1 MKQIERFSKACNEG
15 KLDLAKEIYQ
25 KYGHLIRIE
34 NKYSSGELFL
44 DICLQ
49 NNIDVAKWL
58 LSVAEVKDPTAIY
71 EALATAIMFGR
82 LTFVSWLFS
91 ELYGELC
98 KVCVMRE
105 ECEMVY
111 KIACKHKHL
120 DIVNYFRL
128 VLHGQIDF
136 ERSENA
142 TFETAVK
149 DGCLSIIEFIISL
162 NPNICDRRGFY
173 DYNFRVA
180 CGKGHL
186 DIVEYLY
193 TKLYI
198 KSTLYYGFL
207 ESCNTGHL
215 DIAQWLLPMAKPQLG
230 CCGSEFHKE
239 YALYIEVNQLFKDV
253 CAKGHLE
260 IAKWL
265 YEIFDDIDLLFFN
278 GECFKYACT
287 HANASRKFLEMAEWL
302 ASLNPYLFEITYD
315 NYGKVRRGQTHYKKE
330 MKWRQ
335 RRYPLWLASNESPNK
350 TCLLYRIPEDVSRHI
365 ISSYL

>member
-1 MKQIERFSKACNEG
+1 MKQIERFSKACNKG

-34 NKYSSGELFL
+34 KYYSSGELFL

-136 ERSENA
+136 ERSESA

-162 NPNICDRRGFY
+162 NPNICDRHSFY
-173 DYNFRVA
+173 DYNFLVA

-186 DIVEYLY
+186 DIVEYLH

-198 KSTLYYGFL
+198 KSALYYGFL
-207 ESCNTGHL
+207 ESCTTGHL
-215 DIAQWLLPMAKPQLG
+215 DIAQWLLPMAKPLF
-230 CCGSEFHKE
+230 GSNNGQNE
-239 YALYIEVNQLFKDV
+239 YACYIEVNQLFRYV
-253 CAKGHLE
+253 CEKGHLE
-260 IAKWL
+260 VAKWL

-315 NYGKVRRGQTHYKKE
+315 NYGKVFKSQTHYKKE

-335 RRYPLWLASNESPNK
+335 RRYPLWLASDESPNK
-350 TCLLYRIPEDVSRHI
+350 RCLLYRIPEDVSRHI